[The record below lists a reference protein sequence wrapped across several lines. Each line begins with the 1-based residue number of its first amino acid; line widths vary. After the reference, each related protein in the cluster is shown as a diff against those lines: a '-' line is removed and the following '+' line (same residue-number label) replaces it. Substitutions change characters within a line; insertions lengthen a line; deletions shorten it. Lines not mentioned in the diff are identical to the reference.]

1 VRSAIAISMASFIA
15 TGLAAAVLYVRGRG
29 VPRVRSWDVVLATAP
44 GALAGALVLA
54 YVPPRVPLTL
64 LALLLVA
71 TALRIL
77 RQPAAPAPRTAPAT
91 RAVQWAVGAVAG
103 FASALTGTGGPLVLV
118 PVQLWRGEPLLVAVA
133 TGQVAQLPIALVATA
148 GNALASGVDVRQSA
162 LIGALLLPGVWLGP
176 RLARATPQRAFTQ
189 GVAVLLLAAGAWLLL
204 RALAR

>member
-1 VRSAIAISMASFIA
+1 MASFIA
-15 TGLAAAVLYVRGRG
+15 TGVAAAVLYARGPG

-44 GALAGALVLA
+44 GALVGALVLA
-54 YVPPRVPLTL
+54 YVPPRLPLTL

-71 TALRIL
+71 TGLRTL
-77 RQPAAPAPRTAPAT
+77 RRSTAPVPT
-91 RAVQWAVGAVAG
+91 TLPRPRAVQWAVGAGAG

-148 GNALASGVDVRQSA
+148 GNALASGVDVAQSA

-176 RLARATPQRAFTQ
+176 RLVQAMPQRALMRS
-189 GVAVLLLAAGAWLLL
+189 VAVLLLAAGACLLF
-204 RALAR
+204 RALAGGPG